1 MNTPVYTSPNK
12 IHPIMII
19 TAIAVIL
26 VCIAG
31 VAALMGWLPTSNA
44 NMDNSTAPTASK
56 PAKPATQAAKAGHSS
71 SGNTSAPIV
80 VASNKPVVAKC
91 SDCGTVESVNAT
103 EVAGQ
108 SNGTGAVI
116 GGVIGGVLG
125 HQVGGGRGK
134 DLATVAGAVGG
145 AMAGNAIEK
154 NRKASTNYQVRVR
167 LDDGSFRTITVNSA
181 TSVQAGDR
189 VRVEGD
195 SFSRL

>member
-1 MNTPVYTSPNK
+1 MNTPVYTSRSK

-19 TAIAVIL
+19 AAIAIIL
-26 VCIAG
+26 VCVAG

-44 NMDNSTAPTASK
+44 RMDNSTSATALK
-56 PAKPATQAAKAGHSS
+56 PAVQATKAAHPSS
-71 SGNTSAPIV
+71 NNAAPVV
-80 VASNKPVVAKC
+80 VASNKPALAKC
-91 SDCGTVESVNAT
+91 ADCGTVESVNAM

-108 SNGTGAVI
+108 SNGAGALI
-116 GGVIGGVLG
+116 GGVLGGVLG

-134 DLATVAGAVGG
+134 DVATVAGAVGG
-145 AMAGNAIEK
+145 ALAGNAIEK
-154 NRKASTNYQVRVR
+154 NRNASTRYQVRVR

-189 VRVEGD
+189 IRVEGD

>member
-1 MNTPVYTSPNK
+1 MNTPVYTAPNK

-44 NMDNSTAPTASK
+44 HMDNSTSPTA
-56 PAKPATQAAKAGHSS
+56 AKSANQVAKTGHTS
-71 SGNTSAPIV
+71 SGNSSAPVV

-116 GGVIGGVLG
+116 GGVLGGVLG

-145 AMAGNAIEK
+145 ALAGNAIEK

>member
-1 MNTPVYTSPNK
+1 MNTPVYTSRSK

-19 TAIAVIL
+19 TAIAIIL

-31 VAALMGWLPTSNA
+31 VAALMGWLPTSNTR
-44 NMDNSTAPTASK
+44 MDNSTSPTAV
-56 PAKPATQAAKAGHSS
+56 KPATQTAKTGHSS

-80 VASNKPVVAKC
+80 VASNKPIVAKC
-91 SDCGTVESVNAT
+91 ADCGTVESVNAM

-116 GGVIGGVLG
+116 GGVLGGVLG

-134 DLATVAGAVGG
+134 DVATVAGAVGG
-145 AMAGNAIEK
+145 ALAGNAIEK
-154 NRKASTNYQVRVR
+154 NRNASTRYQVRVR